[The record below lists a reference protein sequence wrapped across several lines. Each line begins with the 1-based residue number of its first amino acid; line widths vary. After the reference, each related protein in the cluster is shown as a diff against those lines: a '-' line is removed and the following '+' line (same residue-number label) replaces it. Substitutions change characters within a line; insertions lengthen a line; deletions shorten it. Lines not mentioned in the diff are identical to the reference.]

1 MTNTT
6 SVILT
11 DVSNHYN
18 QLVDEHQKLH
28 KEIEHYQYKYTPDA
42 DLKKLKIK
50 KLRLKD
56 EILRL
61 KSNLENII
69 K

>member
-1 MTNTT
+1 MHNAT

-11 DVSNHYN
+11 DVTNHYN
-18 QLVDEHQKLH
+18 QLVDEHHKLH
-28 KEIEHYQYKYTPDA
+28 TEIEHCQYYAPD
-42 DLKKLKIK
+42 DNLKTLKKK

-56 EILRL
+56 EIEQL
-61 KSNLENII
+61 KNHLTNLT

>member
-18 QLVDEHQKLH
+18 RLVDEHQKLH
-28 KEIEHYQYKYTPDA
+28 KEIEHCQYYAPDA

>member
-1 MTNTT
+1 MHNTT
-6 SVILT
+6 SAILT
-11 DVSNHYN
+11 DVANHYN

-28 KEIEHYQYKYTPDA
+28 TEIEHCQYYAPDD
-42 DLKKLKIK
+42 DLKTLKKK

-56 EILRL
+56 EIEILR
-61 KSNLENII
+61 NQLELII